1 MNTFFK
7 LTILLLFCN
16 TWAQQQSPQ
25 WSESLEDN
33 QQQIISKAAHTS
45 DVYDLFAETLTDENG
60 KVYYFQFSP
69 IYQKKGYTTLLS
81 KYDNVVFLQKMK
93 KPLDAVWVLKN
104 NSLYLQDFSC
114 FRIGTDEAYLS
125 QKAAM
130 FTDLEPFFEAKKDS
144 DGHIKAKF
152 LTGQMH
158 LYTKKPNEVTNKAE
172 QQYFVAYFKKGKLLK
187 IEETDKDWNLKK

>member
-45 DVYDLFAETLTDENG
+45 DVYDLFTETLTDENG

-81 KYDNVVFLQKMK
+81 KYDNVVFF
-93 KPLDAVWVLKN
+93 AEN
-104 NSLYLQDFSC
+104 
-114 FRIGTDEAYLS
+114 E
-125 QKAAM
+125 KALRCCM
-130 FTDLEPFFEAKKDS
+130 GAKKQQPLL
-144 DGHIKAKF
+144 ARF
-152 LTGQMH
+152 H
-158 LYTKKPNEVTNKAE
+158 LFQNRHR
-172 QQYFVAYFKKGKLLK
+172 
-187 IEETDKDWNLKK
+187 

>member
-7 LTILLLFCN
+7 LTTLLLFCN

-45 DVYDLFAETLTDENG
+45 DVYDLSAETLTDENG

-104 NSLYLQDFSC
+104 NNLYLQDFTC
-114 FRIGTDEAYLS
+114 FRTGTDEAYQS

-130 FTDLEPFFEAKKDS
+130 LTDLEPFFEAKKDS
-144 DGHIKAKF
+144 KGHIKAQF

-158 LYTKKPNEVTNKAE
+158 LYAQQPNQVSPQAQ
-172 QQYFVAYFKKGKLLK
+172 QQYFVAHFKKGKLLK
-187 IEETDKDWNLKK
+187 MEETDKYWNPKK